1 MRYSAPTAPSTIIEF
16 ADLTNPIV
24 FFFPIFNTQFLH
36 PTSPEIDHHRV
47 KLKHFLVS
55 SSLHPFGLPCASK
68 FVRGCKWE
76 NSTCSGVVIFFV
88 FRPACNFGPAWAHW
102 TWTVLVSLSTVS
114 TSPPPP
120 FPFFNPLFD
129 TDPKDCSSAHL
140 EKKEI
145 KILYRVKMN
154 LPKDLNS
161 HRNICLC
168 RFCYLQWNYLLS
180 WKWTSWSKLL

>member
-76 NSTCSGVVIFFV
+76 NSTCSGVVIFLFSG
-88 FRPACNFGPAWAHW
+88 RLAILDLLGPIGHE
-102 TWTVLVSLSTVS
+102 LSWYHS
-114 TSPPPP
+114 PPFLHPPPP